1 MNTQPFV
8 DVGIFEVGL
17 VRYKCY
23 FKGGVIRVLGNI
35 AKRKDETI
43 FEPEKG
49 PFRFIDHFSKFSGLA
64 VSQLYLIAAFCTIY
78 EVASRY
84 IFNAPTQWAFEV
96 VMVLCATAWMLS
108 AGYITLHKRH
118 IAINVLYLMA
128 GEKGKWRLDLFAYVV
143 GIVALW
149 LLADDAIVRALESI
163 RMGEKMGSAW
173 NSPQPLVLK
182 TMLVVGAIMYLI
194 QLLVNLH
201 RHVSSNLG
209 KSLVLL
215 TAGLIFLRLIAV
227 AGAHFLGEANILFG
241 SINHIYASVGG
252 VIDPS
257 SMIDMREM
265 GIASASMLIV
275 GLMIALMMTGMPLG
289 IVTLIV
295 SILSALFYFGYG
307 GMYLVSTNAFGLLE
321 KYPLIAVPLFVL
333 MASILERAGV
343 AEDLFDAMSIF
354 AGKLR
359 GGVAIQTIVVAVILA
374 AMSGVMGGEIVML
387 GLVALPQMLRLGYDR
402 KMSIG
407 LICAAGSLA
416 TLIPPSIIMIIY
428 GLAAQ
433 VAIGDLFM
441 AGAIPGLMLA
451 TFYGVYVLIRC
462 NLNHKMAPT
471 AEEIGEA
478 RGQEMKLSREKLGAV
493 GLSIFLIFC
502 VMGSIYGG
510 VATVTEAASVGVVGA
525 IIVAFVRNSFSWNLL
540 QVALAGTMS
549 TVGTIVWLIL
559 GAVSFVGI
567 YNLIGGGDF
576 LRSLFANLG
585 LPALGIVFVMMAIL
599 VVLGTFMEWIAIAF
613 ITVPV
618 FAPVVVGMAPELGLE
633 PEWAAVW
640 FGVLFVMNI
649 QIYFLSPP
657 FGPACFWLKSVAPP
671 DITLQ
676 EIFGSVLPF
685 IAMQIIGMLLVMFIP
700 DIALYLPK
708 ILN

>member
-1 MNTQPFV
+1 MTATTSRAAP
-8 DVGIFEVGL
+8 
-17 VRYKCY
+17 
-23 FKGGVIRVLGNI
+23 
-35 AKRKDETI
+35 KDESV
-43 FEPEKG
+43 FVPESG
-49 PFRFIDHFSKFSGLA
+49 PFRFVDHFSKFSGLA
-64 VSQLYLIAAFCTIY
+64 VSQLYLIAALCTIY
-78 EVASRY
+78 EVISRY
-84 IFNAPTQWAFEV
+84 VFNAPTQWAFEV

-128 GEKGKWRLDLFAYVV
+128 GDRGKWYLDLFAYVV
-143 GIVALW
+143 GVIALW
-149 LLADDAIVRALESI
+149 LLADDAIVRALDSI
-163 RMGEKMGSAW
+163 RMTEKMGSAW

-182 TMLVVGAIMYLI
+182 TMLVIGALMYLV
-194 QLLVNLH
+194 QLLVNMH
-201 RHVSSNLG
+201 RHFVSSLG
-209 KSLVLL
+209 KNLVL
-215 TAGLIFLRLIAV
+215 AAAALIFIRLISV
-227 AGAHFLGEANILFG
+227 TGAFYFGETDSFFG
-241 SINHIYASVGG
+241 SINHLYASVGS

-257 SMIDMREM
+257 SMLDMREM
-265 GIASASMLIV
+265 GIASASLLIV
-275 GLMIALMMTGMPLG
+275 GLMVALMMTGMPLG

-307 GMYLVSTNAFGLLE
+307 GLYLVSTNAFGLLE

-387 GLVALPQMLRLGYDR
+387 GLVALPQMLRLGYNR

-441 AGAIPGLMLA
+441 AGAIPGIMLA
-451 TFYGVYVLIRC
+451 TFYGIYVLVRC
-462 NLNHKMAPT
+462 NLDHSMAPT
-471 AEEIGEA
+471 AEEVAEA
-478 RGQEMKLSREKLGAV
+478 RGREMKLSREKMTAV

-510 VATVTEAASVGVVGA
+510 IATVTEAASVGVVGA
-525 IIVAFVRNSFSWNLL
+525 IFVALVRNSFSWNLL

-576 LRSLFANLG
+576 LRSLFSNLG
-585 LPALGIVFVMMAIL
+585 LPAIGIVFVMMAIL

-700 DIALYLPK
+700 DIALWLPK
-708 ILN
+708 VLN

>member
-1 MNTQPFV
+1 MTATTSRAAP
-8 DVGIFEVGL
+8 
-17 VRYKCY
+17 
-23 FKGGVIRVLGNI
+23 
-35 AKRKDETI
+35 KDESV
-43 FEPEKG
+43 FVPKPG

-64 VSQLYLIAAFCTIY
+64 VSQLYLIAALCTIY
-78 EVASRY
+78 EVVSRY
-84 IFNAPTQWAFEV
+84 VFNAPTQWAFEV

-128 GEKGKWRLDLFAYVV
+128 GDRGKWYLDLFAYVV
-143 GIVALW
+143 GVIALW
-149 LLADDAIVRALESI
+149 LLADDAIVRALDSI
-163 RMGEKMGSAW
+163 RMTEKMGSAW

-182 TMLVVGAIMYLI
+182 TMLVIGALMYLV
-194 QLLVNLH
+194 QLLVNMH
-201 RHVSSNLG
+201 RHFVSSLG
-209 KSLVLL
+209 KNLVL
-215 TAGLIFLRLIAV
+215 AAAALIFIRLISV
-227 AGAHFLGEANILFG
+227 TGAFYFGETDSFFG
-241 SINHIYASVGG
+241 SINHLYASVGS
-252 VIDPS
+252 VVDPS
-257 SMIDMREM
+257 SMLDMREM
-265 GIASASMLIV
+265 GIASASLLIV
-275 GLMIALMMTGMPLG
+275 GLMVALMMTGMPLG

-307 GMYLVSTNAFGLLE
+307 GLYLVSTNAFGLLE

-387 GLVALPQMLRLGYDR
+387 GLVALPQMLRLGYNR

-441 AGAIPGLMLA
+441 AGAIPGIMLA
-451 TFYGVYVLIRC
+451 TFYGIYVLVRC
-462 NLNHKMAPT
+462 NLDHSMAPT
-471 AEEIGEA
+471 AEEVAEA
-478 RGQEMKLSREKLGAV
+478 RGREMKLSREKMTAV

-510 VATVTEAASVGVVGA
+510 IATVTEAASVGVVGA
-525 IIVAFVRNSFSWNLL
+525 IFVALVRNSFSWNLL

-576 LRSLFANLG
+576 LRSLFSNLG
-585 LPALGIVFVMMAIL
+585 LPAIGIVFVMMAIL

-685 IAMQIIGMLLVMFIP
+685 IGMQIIGMLLVMFIP
-700 DIALYLPK
+700 DIALWLPK
-708 ILN
+708 VLN